1 MLFISAVISGHTRE
15 SIIQAHQ
22 LKRLL
27 KNKLLVLTLL
37 LVALCYAWT
46 LFPKAPTNM
55 TFIDQKQHQHF
66 TICPVL
72 QVVAPRHPS
81 SLESTFSLLNWNI
94 YKQQKVQWSEQL
106 TKWAKEAD
114 LITLQEAKYDKQLI
128 QFSQQQGLSYLQ
140 NIAFFYEN
148 NAYGVNTL
156 SRANALQACG
166 TRYIEPWLQ
175 IPKTGIAT
183 TYSIKGSATRLL
195 LVNLHGVNFTATST
209 PLTEQFA
216 VYLRLI
222 NKHRGPI
229 IISGDFNTWNE
240 ARDNAITDVLL
251 SLGFDEALFNE
262 DKRLM
267 VFERPLD
274 HIYYRDLEVIKSQ
287 SLETNASDHTPQL
300 VTFTLKKQTHRDN
313 LEY

>member
-1 MLFISAVISGHTRE
+1 MLAGITLLIRE
-15 SIIQAHQ
+15 SIIQRHRLQ
-22 LKRLL
+22 RLL
-27 KNKLLVLTLL
+27 KNKLLHSTLI
-37 LVALCYAWT
+37 LVALCYAWV

-55 TFIDQKQHQHF
+55 TFIDQEQHQHF
-66 TICPVL
+66 SICPAL
-72 QVVAPRHPS
+72 QVVAPRHPL

-94 YKQQKVQWSEQL
+94 YKQQKEEWAEQL
-106 TKWAKEAD
+106 KQWVMEAD
-114 LITLQEAKYDKQLI
+114 LITLQEAKYNKQLI
-128 QFSQQQGLSYLQ
+128 EFSQQQGLSYLQ
-140 NIAFFYEN
+140 NIAFLYEN

-166 TRYIEPWLQ
+166 TRYTEPWLQ
-175 IPKTGIAT
+175 IPKTGLAT

-209 PLTEQFA
+209 PLIEQFS

-222 NKHRGPI
+222 KKHRGPI

-240 ARDNAITDVLL
+240 ARDNAITNVLL
-251 SLGFDEALFNE
+251 SLDFNEALFNE

-274 HIYYRDLEVIKSQ
+274 HIYYRDLEVINSQ
-287 SLETNASDHTPQL
+287 SIETNASDHTPQL
-300 VTFTLKKQTHRDN
+300 VTFTLKK
-313 LEY
+313 

>member
-1 MLFISAVISGHTRE
+1 LLFILIAITRYTRE
-15 SIIQAHQ
+15 PIIQPHRLQ
-22 LKRLL
+22 RLL
-27 KNKLLVLTLL
+27 KNKLLVIV
-37 LVALCYAWT
+37 LVLIALCYAWT

-55 TFIDQKQHQHF
+55 TFIDQEQHQHF
-66 TICPVL
+66 TICPAL

-94 YKQQKVQWSEQL
+94 YKQQKAQWAEQL
-106 TKWAKEAD
+106 SHWAKEAD

-128 QFSQQQGLSYLQ
+128 QFSQQQNLSYLQ
-140 NIAFFYEN
+140 NIAFLYEK

-166 TRYIEPWLQ
+166 TRYTEPWLQ

-183 TYSIKGSATRLL
+183 TYSVKGSATRLL
-195 LVNLHGVNFTATST
+195 LINLHGVNFTATST
-209 PLTEQFA
+209 PLTEQFS

-240 ARDNAITDVLL
+240 ARNNAITDALF
-251 SLGFDEALFNE
+251 SLDFNEVLFNE

-300 VTFTLKKQTHRDN
+300 VTFTLKK
-313 LEY
+313 